1 MNRERWIL
9 FLILILFSAS
19 VSAEFYRYVDK
30 DGNVLY
36 TDDLSQVPEAQ
47 RSGIRVFN
55 ESKDVTS
62 STTGNV
68 EKQREQL
75 SPGEGETRNQKG
87 ADNFEERKQLLD
99 REQEAL
105 EKERQ
110 ALVKEKEELT
120 SSRRFKSGKDSL
132 AKKQLKELNGKTE
145 KLKEKLQVLKKKQ
158 AAYDAEVEA
167 FNAKANAAQK
177 Q

>member
-1 MNRERWIL
+1 MNKESWIL

-36 TDDLSQVPEAQ
+36 TDDLSKVPEAQ

-55 ESKDVTS
+55 ESNDVS
-62 STTGNV
+62 ASTTGKT
-68 EKQREQL
+68 EKQPASGQ
-75 SPGEGETRNQKG
+75 GEASKQKG
-87 ADNFEERKQLLD
+87 ADNFAATRKDLE

-105 EKERQ
+105 EKERES
-110 ALVKEKEELT
+110 LVKEREELF
-120 SSRRFKSGKDSL
+120 SKRFKPGDPIFKR
-132 AKKQLKELNGKTE
+132 KMKELNEKTE
-145 KLKEKLQVLKKKQ
+145 KMKEKLQVLKKKQ
-158 AAYDAEVEA
+158 AAYDAEVGT
-167 FNAKANAAQK
+167 FNTKASETQK

>member
-1 MNRERWIL
+1 MNKESWIL

-47 RSGIRVFN
+47 RSAIRVFD

-75 SPGEGETRNQKG
+75 SPGQGETSKQKG
-87 ADNFEERKQLLD
+87 ADNFAETRKDLD

-105 EKERQ
+105 EKERES
-110 ALVKEKEELT
+110 LEKEREELF
-120 SSRRFKSGKDSL
+120 SKRFKPGDPTFKR
-132 AKKQLKELNGKTE
+132 KMKELNEKTE

-158 AAYDAEVEA
+158 AAYDAELEA
-167 FNAKANAAQK
+167 FNAKASEAQK
-177 Q
+177 